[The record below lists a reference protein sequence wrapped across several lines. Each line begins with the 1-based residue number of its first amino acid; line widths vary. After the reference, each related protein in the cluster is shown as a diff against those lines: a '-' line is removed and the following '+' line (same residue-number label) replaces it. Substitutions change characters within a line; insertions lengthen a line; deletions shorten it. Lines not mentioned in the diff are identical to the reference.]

1 MVVEARLRS
10 TERRIAT
17 ANGLEVRERVV
28 DIASPPGRVRLLESG
43 VGDPV
48 LFMNGIS
55 APGIGMAALAGLLPG
70 HQHLLVDL
78 PGHGLSPPHPWHGAP
93 VRQQAVTVLTELLDG
108 LGFDQ
113 VTLVGNS
120 LGGLFSLW
128 LALDQP
134 SRVARAVIVGQPA
147 VAFAGARGDLIMAM
161 VSAPVFGRMATWG
174 MRLPTPRSSAR
185 WMVRGAFGHHAARAV
200 SNDIIDAHF
209 LPMRVPGQAASFRSL
224 QRRLTAGRTPRPE
237 HQLTDAE
244 LRSFTV
250 PLLFVWGDDDAFLS
264 PIVGGPSV
272 AKIPT
277 ARLVTMPG
285 GHFPWYDDPD
295 RCASLVAEGL

>member
-1 MVVEARLRS
+1 VRE

-17 ANGLEVRERVV
+17 ANGLEVKERWVE
-28 DIASPPGRVRLLESG
+28 IGSPPGRIRFLESG

-55 APGIGMAALAGLLPG
+55 APGVAMAPLAGRLHG
-70 HQHLLVDL
+70 HRRLLVDL
-78 PGHGLSPPHPWHGAP
+78 PGHGLSPPYGWQGAP
-93 VRQQAVTVLTELLDG
+93 VREQAVTILAELLDG
-108 LGFDQ
+108 LGIDR

-128 LALDQP
+128 FGLDQP

-147 VAFAGARGDLIMAM
+147 VAFAGARGDLIMGM
-161 VSAPVFGRMATWG
+161 VSAPVFGRLVTWG
-174 MRLPTPRSSAR
+174 MRLPTLRLSAR
-185 WMVRGAFGHHAARAV
+185 WMVRGAFGAHAARSV
-200 SNDIIDAHF
+200 SNDIIDIHRLSLR
-209 LPMRVPGQAASFRSL
+209 LPGRAASFRSL

-250 PLLFVWGDDDAFLS
+250 PLLFVWGENDSFLS
-264 PIVGGPSV
+264 PDVGKPTV
-272 AKIPT
+272 DKIPT
-277 ARLVTMPG
+277 ARFVTMPG